1 MVESLAEA
9 RFRLIDLSPSVQM
22 EDVSSFSRTPISVE
36 VSGLSHF
43 VSAMGTVS
51 SIERLLEHGDERGV
65 NHRALDNVGTRDV
78 RANALA
84 IKVMNKYQ
92 NHPQSQDRSL
102 KAF

>member
-1 MVESLAEA
+1 MT
-9 RFRLIDLSPSVQM
+9 DLSPSVQM
-22 EDVSSFSRTPISVE
+22 EDISSFSRTPISLE

-78 RANALA
+78 RTNASDALA

-92 NHPQSQDRSL
+92 NHLQSQDRSL